1 MKAFPGKDGSVLEIL
16 HDTSL
21 AIDRGEL
28 VAIVG
33 PSGSGKSTLL
43 SLLGTLDMPTSGIM
57 RYDGGDVNAMGERQ
71 RSVLRAARIGFVFQ
85 QFHLIATVSALENV
99 MTGLQ
104 YRPCR
109 AANAGNG
116 PPRHWNRSDWG
127 IACITGRPSCRAAN
141 SSVWPSPAPW
151 PNGRTSSSPMSRPA
165 ARLGRRHPGRH
176 PRRPLPGLPRRP
188 SHPDRGP
195 ARRIGATAGVNDHHE
210 CAASM
215 SLLLHMMTCAIKVTY
230 WCWAERARVA
240 RAGCGSRLSA
250 SMVRSRQREA
260 CCGRCD
266 AGAGTAATGV

>member
-1 MKAFPGKDGSVLEIL
+1 MNDIESAPAGPEHGALLTLEHVMKAFPGKDGSVLEIL

-104 YRPCR
+104 YTTLPRGERRQRASEALEQVGLGNRLHHRPAQLSGGEQQRVAIARALAKRPDIIFADEPTGRSPGPPPSWSASSPASTRPPAPPVSPRPRPC
-109 AANAGNG
+109 AANRGDG
-116 PPRHWNRSDWG
+116 WSERS
-127 IACITGRPSCRAAN
+127 P
-141 SSVWPSPAPW
+141 
-151 PNGRTSSSPMSRPA
+151 
-165 ARLGRRHPGRH
+165 
-176 PRRPLPGLPRRP
+176 
-188 SHPDRGP
+188 
-195 ARRIGATAGVNDHHE
+195 
-210 CAASM
+210 
-215 SLLLHMMTCAIKVTY
+215 
-230 WCWAERARVA
+230 
-240 RAGCGSRLSA
+240 
-250 SMVRSRQREA
+250 
-260 CCGRCD
+260 
-266 AGAGTAATGV
+266 